1 MRYPA
6 CFGSPVTVSHLC
18 ETCRACSGKTECA
31 DAAAAFFDTL
41 PDTPVLK
48 RERQR
53 IALVRQALTGGT
65 PTGDVPGTSKR
76 APLSAEQ
83 QAVVAGLSQQT
94 GSLVR
99 QLFEKGWFQFA
110 RREMAAGRNPGHRN
124 WQRILCQALMDGGI
138 TRPAL
143 IQAYQQQLGLTPGS
157 AKVRAHKAVTVF
169 RAGGLLTERNGR
181 IELLLN

>member
-1 MRYPA
+1 MKYPA
-6 CFGSPVTVSHLC
+6 CFGSPVAVSHLC
-18 ETCRACSGKTECA
+18 ETCRACCSKSACA
-31 DAAAAFFDTL
+31 HAASAFFDGL

-53 IALVRQALTGGT
+53 MALVRQALTELAPIGA
-65 PTGDVPGTSKR
+65 VPGSSKR
-76 APLSAEQ
+76 VPLTAEQ
-83 QAVVAGLSQQT
+83 QAIVAELSKQT

-110 RREMAAGRNPGHRN
+110 RREMAAGRNPGHKN

-138 TRPAL
+138 TRPGL
-143 IQAYQQQLGLTPGS
+143 IQAYQEQLGLTPGS

-169 RAGGLLTERNGR
+169 RAGRLLTERNGH